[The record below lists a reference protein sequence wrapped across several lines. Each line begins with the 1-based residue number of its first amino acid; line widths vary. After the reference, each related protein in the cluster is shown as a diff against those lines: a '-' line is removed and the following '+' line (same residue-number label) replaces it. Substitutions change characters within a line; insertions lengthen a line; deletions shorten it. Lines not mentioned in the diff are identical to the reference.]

1 MSPTLF
7 KYVFK
12 NLIGV
17 FQLASGVIAN
27 IMSFGGLLRPLT
39 ETGLDLG
46 QIGKMLAY
54 ATPAMT
60 TYSFPIAALFATTVV
75 YGRLASDNEVTAVRA
90 AGISLGPLGLG
101 LPALVLGLIVSFVS
115 LAFLSFL
122 VPAATLKVER
132 TVVSNI
138 GQFIVNRIEQ
148 QHQVRLQQ
156 TGAQPLTISART
168 ARLEPQKPGDK
179 DQVVTLEGV
188 SIVTFDKSDDD
199 SKLQVPAEF
208 YVAESATAYIRQPED
223 DQGQEM
229 PVQLKARLTNG
240 VKFPR
245 SVIGRETSAIQG
257 GIRAVEFG
265 PFELRS
271 PLRENT
277 KFMDFRRLNEL
288 RANPE
293 KSRRMSEAL
302 SDVIRV
308 DQQNEYLKSVY
319 EQLRR
324 GGEAT
329 FTTPEGDVYKL
340 RPGRG
345 TTAIERNRLVL
356 TGDSEG
362 PGAVRLQQTRRNGQ
376 SSIDSEMREARL
388 RVLPENDDDRLAINI
403 ELIDAVV
410 LINGE
415 KAVRDTFE
423 RPFSVVMPPAIAA
436 IRQRGVNEYLGR
448 PDVSAD
454 QRRMLA
460 RNKIKQDNSIISEM
474 HSRISF
480 AISCLVLTL
489 VGYGLGVLFK
499 SGNYLTAF
507 AVSVVPALLSIVLV
521 VTGQHI
527 CENVPT
533 NIGANFKN
541 PVQLGLI
548 VIWTGNAIVLVIA
561 VGLLQRLRRM

>member
-17 FQLASGVIAN
+17 FLLASGVIAN

-223 DQGQEM
+223 EQGQEM

>member
-17 FQLASGVIAN
+17 FLLASGVIAN